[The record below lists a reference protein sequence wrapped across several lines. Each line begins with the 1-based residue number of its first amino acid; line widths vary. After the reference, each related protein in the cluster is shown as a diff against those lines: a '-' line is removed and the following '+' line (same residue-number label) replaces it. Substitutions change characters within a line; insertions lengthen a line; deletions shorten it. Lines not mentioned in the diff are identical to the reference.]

1 MMRRRE
7 FIALVSGAAAAW
19 PLAALG
25 QERVRR
31 VGVLMSHSETDQ
43 DAKDRL
49 TSFQKGLEV
58 LGWVEGRNIRIEGHY
73 AGGRTDQYRSL
84 AKELVLSKP
93 DIILAHTT
101 PLVAAVS
108 RETGTIPIVFVSVS
122 DPIGSGFITTMARP
136 GRNLTGLSLYEEGIT
151 GKWLGMLKEMAP
163 QLVRAALV
171 ADPKMVPFDYYVRSA
186 KGTASSLG
194 IEAIPSPITSADD
207 IERTIAGFAQ
217 KPNGGLI
224 MLPSTTLLKH
234 RDLVIVLAARYRL
247 PAVYAIRDFVPAG
260 GLMAYSTDI
269 VDQNRQAAS
278 YVDRILRGGK
288 PSDLPVQAPAKY
300 QTTINLKTAKALGL
314 AVPPGLLVAADQ
326 VIE

>member
-1 MMRRRE
+1 MRRRKLLG
-7 FIALVSGAAAAW
+7 ALGCTAAAW
-19 PLAALG
+19 PLASLG

-31 VGVLMSHSETDQ
+31 VGILMSHSETDQ
-43 DAKDRL
+43 DAQDRL
-49 TSFQKGLEV
+49 ASFRKGLEV
-58 LGWVEGRNIRIEGHY
+58 LGWIEGRNIRIEGRY
-73 AGGRTDQYRSL
+73 ASGRTDQYRSL

-108 RETGTIPIVFVSVS
+108 RETSTIPIVFVSVS
-122 DPIGSGFITTMARP
+122 DPIGSGFVTTMARP

-186 KGTASSLG
+186 KATASSLG
-194 IEAIPSPITSADD
+194 IEAVPSPVASADD

-217 KPNGGLI
+217 MPNGGLI
-224 MLPSTTLLKH
+224 MLPSTTLLRH
-234 RDLVIVLAARYRL
+234 RDLVVVLAARYRL

-269 VDQNRQAAS
+269 VDQNRQAAF

-288 PSDLPVQAPAKY
+288 PSDLPVQAPSKY

-314 AVPPGLLVAADQ
+314 TVPAGLLVAADQ

>member
-1 MMRRRE
+1 MRRRE
-7 FIALVSGAAAAW
+7 FIALVGGAAAW
-19 PLAALG
+19 PLAVRG

-43 DAKDRL
+43 DARDRL
-49 TSFQKGLEV
+49 TSFRKGLEE
-58 LGWVEGRNIRIEGHY
+58 LGWVEERNVRIEGRY
-73 AGGRTDQYRSL
+73 AGGRTEQYRSL

-93 DIILAHTT
+93 DIIFAHTT

-108 RETGTIPIVFVSVS
+108 RETSTIPIVFVSVS
-122 DPIGSGFITTMARP
+122 DPIGSGFVTTMARP

-151 GKWLGMLKEMAP
+151 GKWLGMLKEIAP
-163 QLVRAALV
+163 QLARAALV

-186 KGTASSLG
+186 KVTASALG
-194 IEAIPSPITSADD
+194 IEAVPSPVASADE
-207 IERTIAGFAQ
+207 IERTIASFAQ

-234 RDLVIVLAARYRL
+234 RDLAIVLAARYRL

-269 VDQNRQAAS
+269 VEQNRQAAS

-288 PSDLPVQAPAKY
+288 PSDLPVQAPTKY

-314 AVPPGLLVAADQ
+314 TVPPGLLVAADQ

>member
-108 RETGTIPIVFVSVS
+108 VVG
-122 DPIGSGFITTMARP
+122 A
-136 GRNLTGLSLYEEGIT
+136 
-151 GKWLGMLKEMAP
+151 
-163 QLVRAALV
+163 
-171 ADPKMVPFDYYVRSA
+171 
-186 KGTASSLG
+186 
-194 IEAIPSPITSADD
+194 TS
-207 IERTIAGFAQ
+207 T
-217 KPNGGLI
+217 
-224 MLPSTTLLKH
+224 
-234 RDLVIVLAARYRL
+234 
-247 PAVYAIRDFVPAG
+247 
-260 GLMAYSTDI
+260 
-269 VDQNRQAAS
+269 
-278 YVDRILRGGK
+278 
-288 PSDLPVQAPAKY
+288 
-300 QTTINLKTAKALGL
+300 
-314 AVPPGLLVAADQ
+314 
-326 VIE
+326 

>member
-1 MMRRRE
+1 MRRRE
-7 FIALVSGAAAAW
+7 FLSALGGATAVW
-19 PLAALG
+19 PLTALG
-25 QERVRR
+25 QERVQR
-31 VGVLMSHSETDQ
+31 VGILMTHSETDQ
-43 DAKDRL
+43 DAQDRL
-49 TSFQKGLEV
+49 ASFRTGLEA
-58 LGWVEGRNIRIEGHY
+58 LGWTEGRNIRLEGRY
-73 AGGRTDQYRSL
+73 AGGRTDKYRSL

-101 PLVAAVS
+101 PLVAAV
-108 RETGTIPIVFVSVS
+108 RDETSTIPIVFVSVS
-122 DPIGSGFITTMARP
+122 DPIGSGFVATMARP

-194 IEAIPSPITSADD
+194 IEAVPSPVASADD
-207 IERTIAGFAQ
+207 IERTIASFAQ

-224 MLPSTTLLKH
+224 ILPSTTLLRH
-234 RDLVIVLAARYRL
+234 RDLVVVLAARYRL

-288 PSDLPVQAPAKY
+288 PSDLPVQAPSKY

-314 AVPPGLLVAADQ
+314 TVPPGLLVAADQ

>member
-1 MMRRRE
+1 MRRRE
-7 FIALVSGAAAAW
+7 FLGALSSAATAW
-19 PLAALG
+19 PLAAFG
-25 QERVRR
+25 QERVPR
-31 VGVLMSHSETDQ
+31 VGILMSHSETDQ
-43 DAKDRL
+43 DAHDRL
-49 TSFQKGLEV
+49 ASFRKGLEA
-58 LGWVEGRNIRIEGHY
+58 LGWIEGRNIRIEGRY

-108 RETGTIPIVFVSVS
+108 RETSTIPIVFVSVS
-122 DPIGSGFITTMARP
+122 DPIGSGFVTTMARP

-163 QLVRAALV
+163 QLTRAALV

-186 KGTASSLG
+186 KATASSLG
-194 IEAIPSPITSADD
+194 IEAIPSPVAGADD

-224 MLPSTTLLKH
+224 ILPSTTLLKH
-234 RDLVIVLAARYRL
+234 RDLVIVLAARHGL
-247 PAVYAIRDFVPAG
+247 PAVYAIRDFIPAG

-288 PSDLPVQAPAKY
+288 PSDLPVQAPSKY

-314 AVPPGLLVAADQ
+314 TVPPGLLVAADQ